1 MCFSP
6 LSLQVH
12 GPFPSEAEAS
22 IHQEEITLLPLGGT
36 EKEQGNAELLIF
48 F

>member
-22 IHQEEITLLPLGGT
+22 IHQEEIALLPLGGT
-36 EKEQGNAELLIF
+36 GRNNVEL
-48 F
+48 